1 MCAWGHALHAVLFA
15 LLFAALCDALYSGG
29 RGERAPLARGATVMS
44 FVLRLRP
51 LRAVSAEKVVLHA
64 LEAEKCAAGAVMC
77 SVLLVYGT
85 CFMYAGGRGGARGD
99 ALCAT
104 LYAGGYGG
112 WTLFAGGAEVMRC
125 VLYVCWRVSSGCW
138 RCRRRCVVCCS
149 VCWRLWRAGCVCW
162 RSLRCWRCRR

>member
-1 MCAWGHALHAVLFA
+1 
-15 LLFAALCDALYSGG
+15 
-29 RGERAPLARGATVMS
+29 MS

-125 VLYVCWRVSSGCW
+125 VLSVCWRVSSVCW
-138 RCRRRCVVCCS
+138 RRCAVCCS
-149 VCWRLWRAGCVCW
+149 VYW
-162 RSLRCWRCRR
+162 RCWRCWRHRR